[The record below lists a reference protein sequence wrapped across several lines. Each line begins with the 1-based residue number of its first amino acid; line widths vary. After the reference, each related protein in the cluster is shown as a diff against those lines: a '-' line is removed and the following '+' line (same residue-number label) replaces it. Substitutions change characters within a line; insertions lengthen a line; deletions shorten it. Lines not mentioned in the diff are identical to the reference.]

1 MHPLTFLVSS
11 QSGLYSLL
19 RWVNFHLPSRL
30 GFYSFDF
37 VLSNGS
43 CGRRYADAETGVL
56 LAVPANIDHRPS
68 TFVTRWV
75 LKPPLFS
82 RQTVVF
88 SPRFNRPASC
98 WLLIGCWPS
107 PICFQT
113 FSNILTTSTLS
124 TNAGFWL
131 AAIYN
136 SQSKASILVLIWEL
150 YFTYHT
156 TFDIVFKFDILDFD
170 VISSNNSITNISGS
184 IFLILALWYRF
195 SHVHERAILGETG
208 SIYKILLQYVYAARP
223 TNIHVISLQT
233 TITWQ

>member
-75 LKPPLFS
+75 LKPPSFS

-88 SPRFNRPASC
+88 SPRFHYPASC

-136 SQSKASILVLIWEL
+136 SESEASILVSIWEL

-156 TFDIVFKFDILDFD
+156 FFDMVFKFDILDFD
-170 VISSNNSITNISGS
+170 VISSNNSISNISGS
-184 IFLILALWYRF
+184 IFLILALRYRF
-195 SHVHERAILGETG
+195 SHVHVRAILVDLAVYMRYCCRMFMLRDPP
-208 SIYKILLQYVYAARP
+208 IY
-223 TNIHVISLQT
+223 NVISLQT